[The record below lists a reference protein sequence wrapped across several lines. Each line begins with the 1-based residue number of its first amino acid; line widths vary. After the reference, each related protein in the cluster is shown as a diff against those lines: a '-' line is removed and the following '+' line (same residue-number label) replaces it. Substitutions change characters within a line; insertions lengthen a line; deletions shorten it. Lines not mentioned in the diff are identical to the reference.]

1 MEVSIITP
9 AKRLDNYALETIKS
23 VASQITDFS
32 YEHIIIVDDK
42 DQVLPKNYYSKNY
55 SINYLKSKRKLGP
68 SSSRN
73 EGIEI
78 AKGNIICF
86 IDADDLWDLNY
97 LSKLKA
103 LYDRS
108 KDIGAVSVGGFTFGK
123 NIKKQKKITAWH
135 REGFLS
141 INTLSWN
148 IIGCP
153 SGFSFRSKYKNH
165 AIFNEDLRW
174 CEDYLFYL
182 SLKVKTNLNIY
193 RSNDIFF
200 WYRISDSQV
209 TYKPDIK
216 MLKESKEVI
225 NKIIYRDLKK
235 YLKVQNLLS
244 LRFQLS
250 RSFNKASRKHSF
262 LHTIFLSILS
272 PTWLASTIIKTFQKH
287 K

>member
-32 YEHIIIVDDK
+32 YEHIVIVDDK
-42 DQVLPKNYYSKNY
+42 NEVLPQNYFSKNY
-55 SINYLKSKRKLGP
+55 SIIYLKSKRKSGP

-86 IDADDLWDLNY
+86 IDADDLWDLKY
-97 LSKLKA
+97 LRKLKV
-103 LYDRS
+103 LYDS
-108 KDIGAVSVGGFTFGK
+108 CEDIGAVSVGGFTFGK

-141 INTLSWN
+141 INVLSWN

-182 SLKVKTNLNIY
+182 SLKIKTNLNIY

-209 TYKPDIK
+209 TYKPNIK
-216 MLKESKEVI
+216 MLEESKEII
-225 NKIIYRDLKK
+225 NKILYRDLKK
-235 YLKVQNLLS
+235 YLKIKNFLS
-244 LRFQLS
+244 LRLQLN
-250 RSFNKASRKHSF
+250 RSFKKASRKHYF
-262 LHTIFLSILS
+262 LHTIILCLLS
-272 PTWLASTIIKTFQKH
+272 PTWLASTIIKNFQKH

>member
-42 DQVLPKNYYSKNY
+42 NEVLPQNYFSKNC
-55 SINYLKSKRKLGP
+55 SIIYLKSKRKPGP

-86 IDADDLWDLNY
+86 IDADDLWDLKY
-97 LSKLKA
+97 LRKLKA
-103 LYDRS
+103 LYDS
-108 KDIGAVSVGGFTFGK
+108 SEDIGAVSVGGFTFGK

-141 INTLSWN
+141 INALSWN

-182 SLKVKTNLNIY
+182 NLKIKTNLNIY

-209 TYKPDIK
+209 TYNPNVK
-216 MLKESKEVI
+216 MLEESKEII
-225 NKIIYRDLKK
+225 NKILYRDLKK
-235 YLKVQNLLS
+235 YLKIKNFLS
-244 LRFQLS
+244 LRLQLD
-250 RSFNKASRKHSF
+250 RSFNQASRKHYF
-262 LHTIFLSILS
+262 LHTIILCLLS

>member
-9 AKRLDNYALETIKS
+9 AKQLDDYALATIKS
-23 VASQITDFS
+23 VANQITNFS
-32 YEHIIIVDDK
+32 YEHIIIVDNK
-42 DQVLPKNYYSKNY
+42 TQVLPKNYYSENY
-55 SINYLKSKRKLGP
+55 SINYFKSKRKLGP

-73 EGIEI
+73 EGIEM

-86 IDADDLWDLNY
+86 IDADDLWDSNY

-103 LYDRS
+103 LYDS
-108 KDIGAVSVGGFTFGK
+108 SIDIEAVSVRGLTFGK
-123 NIKKQKKITAWH
+123 NIKKQKNITAWH

-165 AIFNEDLRW
+165 AIFHEDLRW

-209 TYKPDIK
+209 TYKPNMK
-216 MLKESKEVI
+216 MLEESKEVI
-225 NKIIYRDLKK
+225 NNIILRDLKK
-235 YLKVQNLLS
+235 YLKIQNFLS
-244 LRFQLS
+244 LRLQLS
-250 RSFNKASRKHSF
+250 RSFNKASKKNYF
-262 LHTIFLSILS
+262 LHTIFLCILS

>member
-9 AKRLDNYALETIKS
+9 AKKLDDFSLETIRC
-23 VASQITDFS
+23 VADQITSFN
-32 YEHIIIVDDK
+32 YEHIVIVDDK
-42 DQVLPKNYYSKNY
+42 NEEVPKNHCKKNY
-55 SINYLKSKRKLGP
+55 SIKYLKSKRKLGP

-86 IDADDLWDLNY
+86 LDADDLWDLNY
-97 LSKLKA
+97 LTKLKA
-103 LYDRS
+103 LYDNHRN
-108 KDIGAVSVGGFTFGK
+108 IGAVSVGGYTFGT

-135 REGFLS
+135 PEGFLS

-182 SLKVKTNLNIY
+182 SLKIKTNLNIY

-235 YLKVQNLLS
+235 YLKIKNFLS
-244 LRFQLS
+244 LRLQLN
-250 RSFNKASRKHSF
+250 RSFKKASRKHYF
-262 LHTIFLSILS
+262 LHTIILCLLS
-272 PTWLASTIIKTFQKH
+272 PTWLASTIIKNFQKH

>member
-9 AKRLDNYALETIKS
+9 AKKLDNFALKTIKC
-23 VASQITDFS
+23 VADQITTFS
-32 YEHIIIVDDK
+32 FEHIIIVDDK
-42 DQVLPKNYYSKNY
+42 NEVLPENYLSENY
-55 SINYLKSKRKLGP
+55 SIIYIKSKRKLGP

-86 IDADDLWDLNY
+86 LDADDLWDLNY

-103 LYDRS
+103 LYDSRENV
-108 KDIGAVSVGGFTFGK
+108 GAVSVGGYTFGR
-123 NIKKQKKITAWH
+123 NIRKQKKITAWH
-135 REGFLS
+135 RESFLS
-141 INTLSWN
+141 THSLSWN

-153 SGFSFRSKYKNH
+153 SGFSFRSKYKKD

-182 SLKVKTNLNIY
+182 SLKVKTDINIY

-200 WYRISDSQV
+200 WYRISDFQV
-209 TYKPDIK
+209 THRADIK
-216 MLKESKEVI
+216 MLEESKEI
-225 NKIIYRDLKK
+225 IKRIIYTDFKK
-235 YLKVQNLLS
+235 YLKFRNFLC
-244 LRFQLS
+244 LRFQLN
-250 RSFNKASRKHSF
+250 RSFNKASNKPY
-262 LHTIFLSILS
+262 LLNTILLCIFS
-272 PTWLASTIIKTFQKH
+272 PTWMTSTIIKFFEKH